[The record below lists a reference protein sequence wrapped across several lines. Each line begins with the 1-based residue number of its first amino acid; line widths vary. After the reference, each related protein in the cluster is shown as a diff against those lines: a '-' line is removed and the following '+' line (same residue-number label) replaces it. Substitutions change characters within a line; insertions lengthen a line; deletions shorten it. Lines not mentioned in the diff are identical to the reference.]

1 MNRSS
6 CLRWL
11 ALLTGCAFACPFL
24 PAEPAGGGAGSA
36 AEAAPG
42 RAYTFKRGVNISHWL
57 SQNTDTLTYAAPWFG
72 ERDVVWI
79 AQQGFDHIRLPV
91 DGRLCVRPDGS
102 LDEAKLAP
110 VDDTVR
116 WARARGLGVVLDM
129 HFLPGADFNGPGDG
143 RAFEDLALQEKVADF
158 WRRLARRFANEGPW
172 LRLEIL
178 NEPVAPTN
186 QQLNLFNR
194 RMLAAIRESNPTR
207 IVYLSSNKWS
217 TFSTVTD
224 LEVPDDPNIAV
235 TVHYY
240 EPMVFTHQRA
250 PWAGFKDTMPAVAF
264 PGRVP
269 DLSGATTGNQPP
281 NVRTGDELTV
291 ASIEAG
297 FARVAAW
304 AADHAR
310 GREIYLGEFGVYKS
324 ADPASK
330 RRWIAAVREA
340 AEKRGWS
347 WAVWDYN
354 DSFGVRDA
362 QGQGTP
368 ILQGLFSR

>member
-1 MNRSS
+1 MIRSS
-6 CLRWL
+6 CIRWL
-11 ALLTGCAFACPFL
+11 ALLTGCAFSCPFL
-24 PAEPAGGGAGSA
+24 PAEPAGGAAG
-36 AEAAPG
+36 AAPG
-42 RAYTFKRGVNISHWL
+42 RAFTFKRGVNISHWL

-72 ERDVVWI
+72 EREVAWI

-91 DGRLCVRPDGS
+91 DGRLCLKPDGS
-102 LDEAKLAP
+102 LDEAKLTP

-116 WARARGLGVVLDM
+116 WARARGLGVVLDL
-129 HFLPGADFNGPGDG
+129 HFLPGADFNGAGEG
-143 RAFEDLALQEKVADF
+143 RAFVDQALQEKVADF
-158 WRRLARRFANEGPW
+158 WRRLARRFSNEGPW
-172 LRLEIL
+172 LRFEIL

-207 IVYLSSNKWS
+207 IVYLSSNRWS
-217 TFSTVTD
+217 TFGTVNEM
-224 LEVPDDPNIAV
+224 EVPADLNVAI

-250 PWAGFKDTMPAVAF
+250 PWAGFTDKMPAVSF

-269 DLSGATTGNQPP
+269 DLSGATTGNQSL
-281 NVRTGDELTV
+281 NVKAGDELTV
-291 ASIEAG
+291 ADIEAG
-297 FARVAAW
+297 FTKVAAW
-304 AADHAR
+304 AAEHAG
-310 GREIYLGEFGVYKS
+310 GREIYLGEFGVYKP

-330 RRWIAAVREA
+330 VRWIAAVRAA
-340 AEKRGWS
+340 AESRGWS

-362 QGQGTP
+362 QGEATP
-368 ILQGLFSR
+368 ILRGLFLR